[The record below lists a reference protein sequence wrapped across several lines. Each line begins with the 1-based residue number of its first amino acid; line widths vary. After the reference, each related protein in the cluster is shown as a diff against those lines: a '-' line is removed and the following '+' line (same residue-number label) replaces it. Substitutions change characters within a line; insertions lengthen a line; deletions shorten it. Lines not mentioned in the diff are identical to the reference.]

1 MTEISYQIKDTGAKV
16 VFAAEDTLEKVL
28 ECCRALDIP
37 DSRVYLLTLDHG
49 PKCGVQ
55 TLGDLLE
62 YGEIEWE
69 RISDKEILENW

>member
-37 DSRVYLLTLDHG
+37 DSQVYLLTLEHG
-49 PKCGVQ
+49 PKCGVR
-55 TLGDLLE
+55 TLGDLMG
-62 YGEIEWE
+62 YGEMEWE
-69 RISDKEILENW
+69 RISDKEILENR